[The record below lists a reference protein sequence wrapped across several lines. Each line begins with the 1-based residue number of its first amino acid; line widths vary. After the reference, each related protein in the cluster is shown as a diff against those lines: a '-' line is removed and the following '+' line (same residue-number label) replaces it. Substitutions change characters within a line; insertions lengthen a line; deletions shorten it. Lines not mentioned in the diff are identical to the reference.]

1 MAKIHTFQ
9 YLIIML
15 IISFSISSVAAKDLR
30 LVNLN
35 PDNDIGS
42 IAQKSQR
49 QGRIFFGPQPPPPF
63 MQGSFPII
71 PPYYHVQPPNPVW
84 SVLKGT
90 GSFLLEV
97 LDVISS
103 AVGEM
108 NLNGGPSYDGE
119 YDYPGFGGGDDMS
132 YDDSSYG
139 FDGDSSYGSDS
150 DYRNLPMPQMP

>member
-1 MAKIHTFQ
+1 
-9 YLIIML
+9 
-15 IISFSISSVAAKDLR
+15 
-30 LVNLN
+30 
-35 PDNDIGS
+35 
-42 IAQKSQR
+42 
-49 QGRIFFGPQPPPPF
+49 

-108 NLNGGPSYDGE
+108 NLVIYAHANVVLFHDASYFQWNLLQNGGPSYDGE